1 VELAEAEMIINLC
14 QWFHCTPA
22 EAMEMDADVIRMLN
36 IYNRGRKED
45 MPESSEYDD
54 YEAEEYY

>member
-1 VELAEAEMIINLC
+1 MIINLC